1 MRIVTTL
8 SEARRC
14 LEALPR
20 PHGLVPTMGYLHEG
34 HLSLVRRAR
43 AENAV
48 AAATIFVNPTQFGPN
63 EDLSTYPR
71 DMPRDLAL
79 LETEGVQIVFTPSV
93 EEMYPPGGETVVSVG
108 ALSHKLE
115 GVARPGHFDGVVTVV
130 TKLFHVM
137 APDRAYFGQ
146 KDAQQTVVIRRMV
159 RDLRFPVEIVVCPTV
174 RESDGLALSSR
185 NAYLDPQERGAA
197 LVLSR
202 ALVRAQMLHA
212 KGEHSAERIRLE
224 MLSILR
230 DEPLADVDYVSVAD
244 PETLDEQLCSGA
256 GSLVSL
262 AVRIGRTRLIDNVVL
277 GVTPD
282 LIDDVRTIA
291 YRTR

>member
-8 SEARRC
+8 SEARQC
-14 LEALPR
+14 LDALPR

-34 HLSLVRRAR
+34 HLSLVRRVR
-43 AENAV
+43 DENAV
-48 AAATIFVNPTQFGPN
+48 AAATIFVNPTQFGPH

-79 LETEGVQIVFTPSV
+79 LEAEGVQVVFTPSV

-108 ALSHKLE
+108 ALSRKLE
-115 GVARPGHFDGVVTVV
+115 GSARPGHFDGVATVV

-146 KDAQQTVVIRRMV
+146 KDAQQTVVIKRMV

-174 RESDGLALSSR
+174 RESDGLALRSR
-185 NAYLDPQERGAA
+185 NAYLATEERKAA

-202 ALVRAQMLHA
+202 ALTRAQMLHA
-212 KGEHSAERIRLE
+212 K
-224 MLSILR
+224 
-230 DEPLADVDYVSVAD
+230 
-244 PETLDEQLCSGA
+244 
-256 GSLVSL
+256 
-262 AVRIGRTRLIDNVVL
+262 
-277 GVTPD
+277 
-282 LIDDVRTIA
+282 
-291 YRTR
+291 

>member
-8 SEARRC
+8 SEARQC

-43 AENAV
+43 DENVV
-48 AAATIFVNPTQFGPN
+48 AAATIFVNPTQFGPH

-79 LETEGVQIVFTPSV
+79 LETEGVQVVFTPPV

-108 ALSHKLE
+108 ALGRKLE
-115 GVARPGHFDGVVTVV
+115 GAARPGHFDGVATVV

-146 KDAQQTVVIRRMV
+146 KDAQQTIVIKRMV
-159 RDLRFPVEIVVCPTV
+159 RDLRFPVDIVVCPTV

-185 NAYLDPQERGAA
+185 NAYLDARERDAA

-202 ALVRAQMLHA
+202 ALLQAQVLHA
-212 KGEHSAERIRLE
+212 RGEHSADRIRSE
-224 MLSILR
+224 IYAILR
-230 DEPLADVDYVSVAD
+230 REPLANVDYVSVAD
-244 PETLDEQLCSGA
+244 PETLDEQAHAGC

-282 LIDDVRTIA
+282 LNE
-291 YRTR
+291 

>member
-8 SEARRC
+8 SEARQC
-14 LEALPR
+14 LDALPR
-20 PHGLVPTMGYLHEG
+20 PQGLVPTMGYLHEG

-43 AENAV
+43 DQNAV
-48 AAATIFVNPTQFGPN
+48 AAATIFVNPTQFGPH
-63 EDLSTYPR
+63 EDLTTYPR

-79 LETEGVQIVFTPSV
+79 LEAEGVQVVFTPSV
-93 EEMYPPGGETVVSVG
+93 EEMYPPQGETVVSVG
-108 ALSHKLE
+108 ALSRKLE
-115 GVARPGHFDGVVTVV
+115 GAARPGHFDGVATVV

-146 KDAQQTVVIRRMV
+146 KDAQQTVVIKRMV

-185 NAYLDPQERGAA
+185 NAYLDTEERKAA

-202 ALVRAQMLHA
+202 ALTRAQMLHA
-212 KGEHSAERIRLE
+212 KGERTAERIRLE
-224 MLSILR
+224 MLSVLQ
-230 DEPLADVDYVSVAD
+230 DEPLGEVDYVSVAD
-244 PETLDEQLCSGA
+244 PDSLDEQTCSGD

-262 AVRIGRTRLIDNVVL
+262 AVRIGRTRLIDNIVL
-277 GVTPD
+277 GCDTASH
-282 LIDDVRTIA
+282 R
-291 YRTR
+291 